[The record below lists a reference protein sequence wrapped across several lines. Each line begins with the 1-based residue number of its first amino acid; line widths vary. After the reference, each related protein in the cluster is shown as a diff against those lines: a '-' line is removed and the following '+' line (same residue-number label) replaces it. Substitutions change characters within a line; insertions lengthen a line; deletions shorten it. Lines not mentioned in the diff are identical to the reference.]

1 MEIHGIPCFF
11 RLLTGFK
18 CPGCGITTMFLCL
31 LHGNFR
37 AAFAANPFL
46 FCTAPLLITEWI
58 LLMRGPKR
66 IRGSVCV
73 QKTIPALYLVCLL
86 LFGVIRNIPG

>member
-1 MEIHGIPCFF
+1 MHGIPCLF

-18 CPGCGITTMFLCL
+18 CPGCGITTMLICL

-46 FCTAPLLITEWI
+46 FCTGPLL
-58 LLMRGPKR
+58 LLECVLLTRYGKRMRGN
-66 IRGSVCV
+66 VLV
-73 QKTIPALYLVCLL
+73 QKVIPVTYLVCLV
-86 LFGVIRNIPG
+86 LFGVIRNLTG